1 MVGVADNIRGLLGQS
16 MHNWKTELISNGD
29 ALDEISIQGGIFQG
43 NSLSPLPFIIIL
55 ILLSMNSTNYGYLR
69 LKETPINNILLMH
82 DQKLYGKTER
92 ELQSLV
98 HTVRI
103 ISKDT
108 GMEFGMDKYS
118 TARIRKG
125 KMCDMEDK
133 EMPYGQRMK
142 QIAKSGCKYPGF
154 IKNSKA
160 KTHVTEDKIR
170 TEYLM
175 RVRKLAQ

>member
-1 MVGVADNIRGLLGQS
+1 
-16 MHNWKTELISNGD
+16 
-29 ALDEISIQGGIFQG
+29 
-43 NSLSPLPFIIIL
+43 
-55 ILLSMNSTNYGYLR
+55 
-69 LKETPINNILLMH
+69 
-82 DQKLYGKTER
+82 
-92 ELQSLV
+92 
-98 HTVRI
+98 
-103 ISKDT
+103 
-108 GMEFGMDKYS
+108 MEFGMDKYS

-142 QIAKSGCKYPGF
+142 QIEKSGCKYPGF

-175 RVRKLAQ
+175 RVRKLAK